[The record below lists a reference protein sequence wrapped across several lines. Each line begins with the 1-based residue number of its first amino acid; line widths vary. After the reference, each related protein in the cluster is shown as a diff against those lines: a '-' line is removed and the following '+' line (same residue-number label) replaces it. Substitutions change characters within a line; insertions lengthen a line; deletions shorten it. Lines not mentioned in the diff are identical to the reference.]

1 MTPISLSISFK
12 DLFDHIGDAR
22 MKFSKRAEA
31 LSGQDV
37 ELRGY
42 LAAMHANP
50 KQIVLAGEAGVCPD
64 CAESPVP
71 FIDLPAYV
79 PRGDLFGAQ
88 AVRLKGRLKFGFEI
102 VPKGYASFLR
112 LENAA
117 VSTGLNPGF
126 LLAGKRA

>member
-1 MTPISLSISFK
+1 MTLICFK

-31 LSGQDV
+31 LSGQEV

-50 KQIVLAGEAGVCPD
+50 KQIVIAGEAGVCPD

-71 FIDLPAYV
+71 FVDLPGYV
-79 PRGDLFGAQ
+79 PGGNLFGAQ
-88 AVRLKGRLKFGFEI
+88 AIRLKGRLVFGFAI
-102 VPKGYASFLR
+102 VPEGYASFLR
-112 LENAA
+112 LEGASIAA
-117 VSTGLNPGF
+117 LKPGF
-126 LLAGKRA
+126 LLSGKTS